1 MIKSNIHINWYLW
14 FFLMLFL
21 LIFGA
26 YMFGIKTII
35 YIIDKGVSFF
45 NISIFI
51 FCFFLELFLLIV
63 LKGFKYLIIDKSK
76 NQLKYYSILQPFG
89 KTLYFEDY
97 IGTFQT
103 TETGSLGSYK
113 VLYLVDESNITRLKI
128 LGLYYKNMDE
138 IMKIITLPKI
148 RKNLSPKEYFKLLFI
163 GKINL
168 SEIEN
173 KKNEESRI
181 TTYLKI
187 FIIISI
193 VIFIIGTLI
202 RIFG

>member
-14 FFLMLFL
+14 FSLMLFL

-45 NISIFI
+45 NILIFI
-51 FCFFLELFLLIV
+51 LCFSLELFLLIV

-76 NQLKYYSILQPFG
+76 NQLKYYSILRPFG
-89 KTLYFEDY
+89 KTLYFNDY
-97 IGTFQT
+97 IGTYQT

-113 VLYLVDESNITRLKI
+113 VLYLVDKNNITRLKI
-128 LGLYYKNMDE
+128 MGIYYKNMDE

-173 KKNEESRI
+173 KKNVESKI

-187 FIIISI
+187 FITITFI
-193 VIFIIGTLI
+193 IFILGTLI